1 MMKAT
6 IFQIILYC
14 LLLSCTN
21 INRDNSVDKSELT
34 GEDYRLFQNTPAWE
48 LAKAVQDVSEKKI
61 MEIIDKEPKLI
72 NYREPK
78 FGSTLLVLT
87 IKNQQYKSF
96 EILLKKN
103 ADVNIHDTY
112 EGSTALI
119 EACSSKYYE
128 LKFVETLLQFGANV
142 NDVQTDI
149 EKQGKTRTPLM
160 LASKTGKID
169 LVKLLVTN
177 HADLNYQNKFNQSA
191 LSEAVMISRYN
202 IVLYLL
208 EKGADYTKPIFFLE
222 EQNRNMYLVD
232 VLREDFFELDTDEY
246 RYKMQIVGFLK
257 SKGIDYKARLIPECI
272 KQRAKEEY
280 PNNWQEYL
288 EKY

>member
-1 MMKAT
+1 M
-6 IFQIILYC
+6 
-14 LLLSCTN
+14 LLSCTN

>member
-1 MMKAT
+1 MKAT